1 MEAKKIICGSCN
13 ATFDASMT
21 ACPYCGTMNYQGA
34 EAEYMGDLE
43 GIRQNL
49 QSVAD
54 VPRDSVAKE
63 FRKVGLRTALI
74 TLIAFGLMMLAMVP
88 MWATNYSY
96 DSSAR
101 DKYLWEQ
108 QHFEVMDQMLADGQY
123 DELMTYIDE
132 VNTDSSSSYVYS
144 LYSWEHYAFTIYYN
158 DLYRIYSIRS
168 REQEGEELDEYDLE
182 DLYYYSR
189 EILGAP
195 YYYMMTP
202 EVLEFVDLY
211 YYGVWTDFQSRW
223 GYTDAQM
230 QEILE
235 QLEKD
240 DGICNWEDA
249 INEMQSLRG

>member
-13 ATFDASMT
+13 ATFDASLT

-63 FRKVGLRTALI
+63 FRRVGLRTALI

-88 MWATNYSY
+88 MWAYNYS
-96 DSSAR
+96 DNSEAR

-123 DELMTYIDE
+123 DELAAYIDD
-132 VNTDSSSSYVYS
+132 VKNSSDYDYSYS
-144 LYSWEHYAFTIYYN
+144 LWSWEHSAFSIYYS
-158 DLYRIYSIRS
+158 DLELVHSIQS
-168 REQEGEELDEYDLE
+168 REQEGEELDEYDQQ
-182 DLYYYSR
+182 DLYYYSL

-195 YYYMMTP
+195 YYYLMTS
-202 EVLEFVDLY
+202 EVLEYVNLY
-211 YYGVWTDFQSRW
+211 YNDIRTDFQNRW
-223 GYTDAQM
+223 GYSDEEM
-230 QEILE
+230 EEILR